1 MDEEG
6 WRSGKEDVSTVII
19 QQQQQ
24 SVMTY
29 CVFLI
34 LGSIFF
40 FSLRE
45 FVACSRLVGKTT
57 PGLIFCVVSQHGGWV
72 EERCQRG
79 GADESYTSPVM
90 RDDAKRT
97 SLITDLSN

>member
-1 MDEEG
+1 MEEWKG
-6 WRSGKEDVSTVII
+6 GCVHGDNPTTTAISYDVLCI
-19 QQQQQ
+19 
-24 SVMTY
+24 
-29 CVFLI
+29 FN
-34 LGSIFF
+34 LGINFF